1 MFFSLSPDRAAR
13 LALCR
18 NCLCL
23 SLVFLV
29 LGAGCA
35 AQRSTEVPTSSVSA
49 KSPEFPQVTGSY
61 ASQPIDPAW
70 IPLYQRLRAD
80 GLDGA
85 DLPVLFASMEL
96 PSQDPMGRKIKELYT
111 KAFASKPKPKP
122 AVPGVKPKPKPLLY
136 PGVVTPAN
144 AKRCKDFLNANE
156 AAFLAAETTSGVP
169 REIAVSLLFVE
180 TRLGDFLGS
189 QKAFYTLASMAS
201 SRQPTHITT
210 YLAQLPAPDTRLD
223 WIQERME
230 QRSDWA
236 YKEFVALLN
245 NSRAAQANPLDV
257 PGSIYGAVGLCQFMP
272 SNIAV
277 YGADGDGDGVINL
290 FTLPDALASLSNYLV
305 KHGWGKDTTRAHQH
319 KVIKNYNRVDIYAN
333 TILTLADAVRDVKDP
348 VIR

>member
-1 MFFSLSPDRAAR
+1 MFASLSPYCTAR

-18 NCLCL
+18 NCLCI
-23 SLVFLV
+23 SLIVLV

-35 AQRSTEVPTSSVSA
+35 AQRNTAPASSVPAETSR
-49 KSPEFPQVTGSY
+49 FPQSTGSY
-61 ASQPIDPAW
+61 SAQPIDPAW
-70 IPLYQRLRAD
+70 IPLYQRLRDD
-80 GLDGA
+80 GLDGS
-85 DLPVLFASMEL
+85 DLPTLFASLEL

-111 KAFASKPKPKP
+111 KAFAPKPKPKP
-122 AVPGVKPKPKPLLY
+122 PVPGAKPKPKPRLY

-144 AKRCKDFLNANE
+144 AKRCK
-156 AAFLAAETTSGVP
+156 AFLDANAEVFLATETTSGVP

-180 TRLGDFLGS
+180 TRLGDFLGG

-201 SRQPTHITT
+201 SRQPTAITT
-210 YLAQLPAPDTRLD
+210 YLAQLPAADTRLD

-236 YKEFVALLN
+236 YKEFVALLKN
-245 NSRAAQANPLDV
+245 ARAAQANPLEV

-272 SNIAV
+272 SNISV
-277 YGADGDGDGVINL
+277 YGADGDSDGVINL

-319 KVIKNYNRVDIYAN
+319 KVIKTYNRVDIYAN
-333 TILTLADAVRDVKDP
+333 TILALADAVRENNTP
-348 VIR
+348 PAR